1 MARVL
6 FFLSW
11 VFLHD
16 HSPYKQKGSTWL
28 REHKGPDQT
37 RRPLPWGR
45 GAIDPRSDGQRRT
58 LERSSHRSATTQ
70 LSTRHILILSTSL
83 TKPPSSL

>member
-1 MARVL
+1 MARALVIVR
-6 FFLSW
+6 W
-11 VFLHD
+11 DFLHD

-45 GAIDPRSDGQRRT
+45 VRSLDLSNRYCPQRPAPRDR
-58 LERSSHRSATTQ
+58 
-70 LSTRHILILSTSL
+70 
-83 TKPPSSL
+83 PSSSAKDA